1 MVKKLLNRFYFDQ
14 IWETWNNRS
23 IRTVLELA
31 LGKEMDESWT
41 WRKNNLE
48 LIFKKLSFVN
58 VFFQMIVCGKY
69 LLSWLDF
76 INFVGVSTLY
86 ERKFVNIININISSY
101 SKYWNDMLKVSLNS
115 TDFASTE
122 VKSFLIQK
130 FRFPSKR

>member
-1 MVKKLLNRFYFDQ
+1 
-14 IWETWNNRS
+14 
-23 IRTVLELA
+23 
-31 LGKEMDESWT
+31 
-41 WRKNNLE
+41 
-48 LIFKKLSFVN
+48 
-58 VFFQMIVCGKY
+58 MIVCGKY
-69 LLSWLDF
+69 LLSWLGF

-101 SKYWNDMLKVSLNS
+101 SKNS